1 MIRTSGVRRGF
12 SRPGVLRLDGTIG
25 AIRSND
31 RTGASAAHRFHDV
44 RMNTPGR
51 APLSVAALL
60 LAVAL
65 LPIGCGTSGPPKCS
79 TASNAAPC
87 TRVLFVGNSYT
98 YVNDLPT
105 TFADLAVSGGRNVE
119 AGMVASGGETLAQ
132 HAVARETLDKIASAS
147 WTFVVLQEQS
157 ETPTSSAG
165 RSSMMYPAA
174 RTLAA
179 RVKAAG
185 AQTMFFMTWAHRDGM
200 AVAGAGTYESMQ
212 LAIDDGYISIA
223 DELRAAIAPVG
234 FTWFVVRREHPEIS
248 MWQDDGSHPTASGT
262 YLAACVFYAAIF
274 RQSPEGLAYFDGLS
288 SQDARVLQ
296 AAAASSVLQN
306 PDQWGLR

>member
-1 MIRTSGVRRGF
+1 VIPTSGVRRGF

-87 TRVLFVGNSYT
+87 TRAPFVGNSYT

-132 HAVARETLDKIASAS
+132 HAVACETLDKVASAS
-147 WTFVVLQEQS
+147 WTFVVLQEQCFGPTCIIAT
-157 ETPTSSAG
+157 TPRSWSRHVSSTRPSSGRCGRCWGRPTRNVSAWLGSPHG
-165 RSSMMYPAA
+165 RSS
-174 RTLAA
+174 
-179 RVKAAG
+179 
-185 AQTMFFMTWAHRDGM
+185 
-200 AVAGAGTYESMQ
+200 
-212 LAIDDGYISIA
+212 
-223 DELRAAIAPVG
+223 
-234 FTWFVVRREHPEIS
+234 
-248 MWQDDGSHPTASGT
+248 TA
-262 YLAACVFYAAIF
+262 L
-274 RQSPEGLAYFDGLS
+274 LL
-288 SQDARVLQ
+288 
-296 AAAASSVLQN
+296 
-306 PDQWGLR
+306 